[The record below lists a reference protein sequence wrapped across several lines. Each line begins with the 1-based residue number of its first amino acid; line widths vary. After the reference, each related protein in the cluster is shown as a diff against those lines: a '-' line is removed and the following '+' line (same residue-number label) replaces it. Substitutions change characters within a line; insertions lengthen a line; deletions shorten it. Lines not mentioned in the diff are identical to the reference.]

1 MLPIAAMGFHEHF
14 LEPLGFLFYIV
25 DRKKHTY
32 YNVEDVPAYIDR
44 VIPLFIGAIL
54 LEAAVASA
62 RGRRNLLDF
71 FETVC
76 SLSTGLVQQVLSSVF
91 DNVLNVALYAA
102 VYERFRIA
110 TVDPGS
116 LTCWLGLAFGVDL
129 GYYAFHRF
137 SHEFHLGWIGHS
149 VHHSGDRY
157 NIATALRQGAL
168 SNVVSFFFYLPLA
181 LLGLPPAMFMVHKNL
196 NLLYQ
201 FWIHT
206 EVVGSIGPLEMVLNT
221 PSHHR
226 VHHRPGTNANY
237 AGVLIIWDRLF
248 GTFISEGGAQVDNY
262 GLGEPTLSF
271 DPLWMQFVTAHRTL
285 TRLGLRAL
293 LFRRRIRHRFV
304 VRPAALVA
312 PLPKGGPL
320 WKLPT
325 APVRPKYAG
334 ARLGAAARAYVL
346 VHTVLLVALHSWYNK
361 FSSRGAE
368 AALTATFLLLSAHNL
383 GRLADG
389 DRRAV
394 ALEGARAV
402 AIGVALLHFGP
413 AAAAAAA
420 PPLLWLALRA
430 AGGFERGGGEGGAL
444 DVPATKAASARPRAT
459 ASPARRQV
467 SRASEEARRG
477 LQPSPRASP
486 RRHAS
491 TLAAAAAAR
500 ASSA

>member
-1 MLPIAAMGFHEHF
+1 MGLHEHF
-14 LEPLGFLFYIV
+14 LEPLGLPHSTSTI
-25 DRKKHTY
+25 DGQKHTY
-32 YNVEDVPAYIDR
+32 YNVEDVPAYVDR
-44 VIPLFIGAIL
+44 VIPLFIGAIF

-102 VYERFRIA
+102 VYERFRVA

-116 LTCWLGLAFGVDL
+116 LACWLGLAFGVDL

-137 SHEFHLGWIGHS
+137 SHEFHLGWIGHA

-168 SNVVSFFFYLPLA
+168 SNLVSFFFYLPLA
-181 LLGLPPAMFMVHKNL
+181 LLGLPPAMFIVHKNL

-285 TRLGLRAL
+285 TRLGLRAPSSAAASGTASSCG
-293 LFRRRIRHRFV
+293 RRRSSRRCPKAGRCGSCRRRPFV
-304 VRPAALVA
+304 RSTRA
-312 PLPKGGPL
+312 PGS
-320 WKLPT
+320 
-325 APVRPKYAG
+325 APRR
-334 ARLGAAARAYVL
+334 ARTSLS
-346 VHTVLLVALHSWYNK
+346 TPCSSWR
-361 FSSRGAE
+361 STRGTTPDPSRGAE

-383 GRLADG
+383 GTPRRRRPPRRRPRGRARRR
-389 DRRAV
+389 DRR
-394 ALEGARAV
+394 R
-402 AIGVALLHFGP
+402 LLHFSP

-444 DVPATKAASARPRAT
+444 DVPAKKAA
-459 ASPARRQV
+459 ARRARAQPRRRRGAKS
-467 SRASEEARRG
+467 SRASEEARRD
-477 LQPSPRASP
+477 LQPSTAARV
-486 RRHAS
+486 
-491 TLAAAAAAR
+491 AAAPRVDAR
-500 ASSA
+500 RRRRRARE

>member
-1 MLPIAAMGFHEHF
+1 M
-14 LEPLGFLFYIV
+14 
-25 DRKKHTY
+25 
-32 YNVEDVPAYIDR
+32 
-44 VIPLFIGAIL
+44 
-54 LEAAVASA
+54 
-62 RGRRNLLDF
+62 
-71 FETVC
+71 
-76 SLSTGLVQQVLSSVF
+76 
-91 DNVLNVALYAA
+91 
-102 VYERFRIA
+102 
-110 TVDPGS
+110 
-116 LTCWLGLAFGVDL
+116 
-129 GYYAFHRF
+129 
-137 SHEFHLGWIGHS
+137 
-149 VHHSGDRY
+149 
-157 NIATALRQGAL
+157 

-181 LLGLPPAMFMVHKNL
+181 LLGLPPAMFLVHKNL

-361 FSSRGAE
+361 FSSRGAGPPSPPPSSSSPPTTSD
-368 AALTATFLLLSAHNL
+368 ASPTATAAPSPS
-383 GRLADG
+383 R
-389 DRRAV
+389 
-394 ALEGARAV
+394 ARAPSRS
-402 AIGVALLHFGP
+402 AS
-413 AAAAAAA
+413 
-420 PPLLWLALRA
+420 RCS
-430 AGGFERGGGEGGAL
+430 
-444 DVPATKAASARPRAT
+444 SARP
-459 ASPARRQV
+459 P
-467 SRASEEARRG
+467 
-477 LQPSPRASP
+477 PPPP
-486 RRHAS
+486 RRRYSGSRSARPAAS
-491 TLAAAAAAR
+491 SAAAAR
-500 ASSA
+500 RARA